1 MKTNLPTKQTTKEE
15 VSVASN
21 QTPLE
26 NIENLILNI
35 RDKQV
40 MLDRDLARLYD
51 VETKVLN
58 QAVKRNIE
66 RFPED
71 FMFQLSHEE
80 FQSNLRS
87 QIVTSSIEPY
97 SNVDVSNLR
106 SQIATSSDGQHGGVR
121 YMPYVF
127 TESGISMLSSVLRSK
142 TAIQVNIEIMR
153 AFVAMRHTLLANNQ
167 LFNRIENI
175 EHNQLIMI
183 QWKDKTESQIN
194 TLFQTLAKHKP
205 PTEGVFHDGKIF
217 DAYKFAADLIKSA
230 KKSLVL
236 IDNYVDESVLLM
248 LSKRNA
254 GVSAKIYTSHLS
266 DALKLDLQKHNN
278 QYPPIEIEKYT
289 KAHDRFLIIDDT
301 DVYHIGASLKD
312 LGKKLFAF
320 SKLNV
325 SPRVIL

>member
-1 MKTNLPTKQTTKEE
+1 MQN
-15 VSVASN
+15 SN
-21 QTPLE
+21 QIILYRPNDTISLEVRLE
-26 NIENLILNI
+26 NETVWLNTSQMSNLFEREESNIRRHIINIFNENELPKDNNVHFLHVNGTKKPVPFYSLDVIISVGYRVKSQRGILFRQWANKVLKEYLLKGYAVNQRFEIIENKIDKKFSEQDAKIEHLN
-35 RDKQV
+35 KQV
-40 MLDRDLARLYD
+40 
-51 VETKVLN
+51 
-58 QAVKRNIE
+58 
-66 RFPED
+66 D
-71 FMFQLSHEE
+71 FFV
-80 FQSNLRS
+80 R
-87 QIVTSSIEPY
+87 TS
-97 SNVDVSNLR
+97 L
-106 SQIATSSDGQHGGVR
+106 
-121 YMPYVF
+121 
-127 TESGISMLSSVLRSK
+127 
-142 TAIQVNIEIMR
+142 
-153 AFVAMRHTLLANNQ
+153 
-167 LFNRIENI
+167 
-175 EHNQLIMI
+175 
-183 QWKDKTESQIN
+183 
-194 TLFQTLAKHKP
+194 P

-217 DAYKFAADLIKSA
+217 DAYKFATDLIKSA

-325 SPRVIL
+325 SPRVILQHTSTKKSEAFTSLLVFLSTRLQQRF